1 MAKIIDREEFL
12 SRKKKKILMARF
24 GLKSESQEQ
33 RETAKIDVYA
43 RRLKLANRLNI
54 TLALFIAAL
63 LLSVGVVYG
72 IK

>member
-1 MAKIIDREEFL
+1 
-12 SRKKKKILMARF
+12 MARF